1 MSEAPVVLEPQHAR
15 LIRASGV
22 APEVA
27 EARGYRTVVKKPEL
41 RALGFAESQI
51 RVPALLIPI
60 HDVSGE
66 VTLYQARPDVP
77 RIKDG
82 KPLKYE
88 TPLKSRMVLDVP
100 PGARQGLCNP
110 AVPLFVTEGARK
122 ADAAVSR
129 GLCCVALLGVW
140 NWRGTNEDG
149 GKVALPDWESVAL
162 NGRQIYI
169 AFDSDVTLK
178 PQVYGALS
186 RLKAFLESRHA
197 QVAVIYLPADD
208 GAKVGL
214 DDYLAAGH
222 SVDDLLAL
230 ATLAPLKSPSGGD
243 AKAERAGKPRGLEFE
258 DVEPATEPVDGAA
271 LLDEITSV
279 FERYIVLPDGAARA
293 MALWSAHTHLMETFD
308 VTPLL
313 ALSSPTKRCGKTTA
327 LRVLG
332 GLVHRALPASG
343 ISAAAIYRTVEQHE
357 PTLLIDE
364 MDAMKEN
371 EDLRGVLNS
380 GHTRDLAFVIRV
392 AGDGANMEPRRFSTW
407 CPKVLAHIGRLP
419 GTLEDRAIRI
429 LMRRKLP
436 GERRERVRRRQLAL
450 TLRPIHQK
458 LVRWSKDV
466 LEIVAGAE
474 PELPESLDDRAVDN
488 WEPLLAIA
496 DAAGGRWPSE
506 ARKVALALSGE
517 RANDEADDNPG
528 VLLLGDLRTLI
539 EAGDVDVTNGLAAED
554 VCTAL
559 RKLPDRPWRSWGKG
573 KDGLQ
578 PVHLAR
584 LLRPF
589 GCVSKA
595 IRSGAQGG
603 IRRYAQAPVQDAFGR
618 YLPAV
623 PPNPQHPQQA
633 PVPQHAN
640 PVDSASVA
648 DVADVAG
655 LEGRCGSAQDG
666 ERVSPLTSADRAHPT
681 DGNPEVY
688 YFAGGEYRVGDVL
701 PDGRQ
706 VLEVDGPI
714 LSKRRRP
721 EAERP

>member
-1 MSEAPVVLEPQHAR
+1 MIEPPVVLEPQHER
-15 LIRASGV
+15 LIQASGV
-22 APEVA
+22 TPQVA
-27 EARGYRTVVKKPEL
+27 AARGYRTVLKRAEL
-41 RALGFAESQI
+41 RALGFGESQA

-82 KPLKYE
+82 KALKYE

-100 PGARQGLCNP
+100 PGARQSLGNP

-140 NWRGTNEDG
+140 NWRGTNEEG

-162 NGRQIYI
+162 NSRQIYI

-178 PQVYGALS
+178 PQVYCALS

-197 QVAVIYLPADD
+197 RVAVVYLPAAD

-222 SVDDLLAL
+222 GVEDLLGL
-230 ATLAPLKSPSGGD
+230 ATVAPLTAPNGED
-243 AKAERAGKPRGLEFE
+243 AKAEKGGKPRGLEFE
-258 DVEPATEPVDGAA
+258 EVEPSREPVDGAA
-271 LLDEITSV
+271 MLDEISSV
-279 FERYIVLPDGAARA
+279 LERFIVLPAGAARTI
-293 MALWSAHTHLMETFD
+293 ALWTAHTYLMDAFE

-327 LRVLG
+327 LRVLR
-332 GLVHRALPASG
+332 GLVYRPLPASG
-343 ISAAAIYRTVEQHE
+343 ISAAAIYRTVEKHQ

-364 MDAMKEN
+364 MDAMKDN

-392 AGDGANMEPRRFSTW
+392 TGDGANMEPRRFSTW

-419 GTLEDRAIRI
+419 GTLEDRAVRI
-429 LMRRKLP
+429 PMRRKLP
-436 GERRERVRRRQLAL
+436 GESRERVRRRQLAL
-450 TLRPIHQK
+450 TLLPLQRK
-458 LVRWSKDV
+458 LLRWSQDV
-466 LEIVAGAE
+466 LETVAGAR
-474 PELPESLDDRAVDN
+474 PELPDSLDDRALDN

-496 DAAGGRWPSE
+496 DAAGGDWPVE

-528 VLLLGDLRTLI
+528 VLLLSDLKTLI
-539 EAGDVDVTNGLAAED
+539 EAGDVDVINGLAAEE
-554 VCTAL
+554 VCNAL
-559 RKLPDRPWRSWGKG
+559 RGLADRPWRSWGKG

-589 GCVSKA
+589 GCVPKP
-595 IRSGAQGG
+595 IRSGSQSG
-603 IRRYAQAPVQDAFGR
+603 IRRYAHASVQDAFGR
-618 YLPAV
+618 YLP
-623 PPNPQHPQQA
+623 PIPIDPQHPQQ
-633 PVPQHAN
+633 VPMPQRAN
-640 PVDSASVA
+640 PLDPTPVA
-648 DVADVAG
+648 GVADVAG
-655 LEGRCGSAQDG
+655 QESRCGSAP
-666 ERVSPLTSADRAHPT
+666 EREPVVASNSTGPT
-681 DGNPEVY
+681 RLRPENPDVY
-688 YFAGGEYRVGDVL
+688 YYAGGEYRVGDVL

-706 VLEVDGPI
+706 VLDVDGPV
-714 LSKRRRP
+714 LSKRRHP
-721 EAERP
+721 GAERL